1 MRILLCDDDT
11 LVLEQLK
18 KLLEYFFENVHVKIP
33 EIVSYT
39 SGEELLRDKEQKDI
53 VFLDIEMP
61 GVDGIYVGNELKA
74 ENRNVIIFVVTSYSE
89 YLDEAMKFHVFRYIS
104 KPLDE
109 QRVLRNFKDALV
121 WYNTMTKEIPI
132 ETHEGIYTMPSS
144 YIIAIE
150 ASGRKVVVHTIKR
163 DYISVH
169 NLNYWLDILPKNNF
183 FQTHRSYIINFE
195 HVTEFDHTV
204 IHMFQG
210 NYTAY
215 LTRRKYTAF
224 KNAYLLYLESMR

>member
-18 KLLEYFFENVHVKIP
+18 KLLEDFFENVHVKIP

-39 SGEELLRDKEQKDI
+39 SGEELLKDKEQKDI
-53 VFLDIEMP
+53 VFLDIEMS
-61 GVDGIYVGNELKA
+61 GVDGIYVGNELKT

-121 WYNTMTKEIPI
+121 CYNAMTKEIPI

>member
-121 WYNTMTKEIPI
+121 CYNAMTKEIPI

-204 IHMFQG
+204 IRMFQG